1 MAGQIRKR
9 GERAWLVR
17 VYLGKDP
24 ATGSRRWFSRTVH
37 GTKKDAE
44 AVLYGLLRDRDL
56 GRLTVPSGMILS
68 EYVERWLEDV
78 SRRVRPRTA
87 EWYGATLRRW
97 VLPTLGDRRLRDI
110 SALDV
115 QMLYQGLLAR
125 GLSRTVVRGVHA
137 CLRAALRQAVRWSML
152 PVDPTARVKPPRDE
166 RREIR
171 VLTPEEARRFL
182 VAAREDRAWPFWWVL
197 LETGLRPSEALALRW
212 EDVDF
217 ERRVIRVQR
226 SLVRAGRRVR
236 FEEPKTRQ
244 ARRSVPISEGLAL
257 ELARHRGKVNQLRSK
272 AGELWTDLDLV
283 FPTEVGTP
291 MSLDNLRG
299 RSFYRILERARIP
312 RGFRIYDL
320 RHSSATLLLLA
331 DEHPKVVAERLG
343 HATVHM
349 TLNTYSHLLPTLQR
363 RATERIARLL
373 GAAGDGGADPAGEAG
388 SSSAR

>member
-1 MAGQIRKR
+1 M
-9 GERAWLVR
+9 R

-24 ATGSRRWFSRTVH
+24 ATGSRKWFSRTVH
-37 GTKKDAE
+37 GTRKDAE
-44 AVLYGLLRDRDL
+44 AVLYGLLRERDL
-56 GRLTVPSGMILS
+56 GRLTVPSGVTLS
-68 EYVERWLEDV
+68 DYVERWLEDV

-87 EWYGATLRRW
+87 EWYSATLRRW

-182 VAAREDRAWPFWWVL
+182 VAAREDRAWPLWWVL

-226 SLVRAGRRVR
+226 SLVRAGGRVR

-257 ELARHRGKVNQLRSK
+257 ELA
-272 AGELWTDLDLV
+272 E
-283 FPTEVGTP
+283 E
-291 MSLDNLRG
+291 
-299 RSFYRILERARIP
+299 E
-312 RGFRIYDL
+312 
-320 RHSSATLLLLA
+320 
-331 DEHPKVVAERLG
+331 
-343 HATVHM
+343 
-349 TLNTYSHLLPTLQR
+349 
-363 RATERIARLL
+363 
-373 GAAGDGGADPAGEAG
+373 
-388 SSSAR
+388 

>member
-1 MAGQIRKR
+1 M
-9 GERAWLVR
+9 
-17 VYLGKDP
+17 
-24 ATGSRRWFSRTVH
+24 
-37 GTKKDAE
+37 
-44 AVLYGLLRDRDL
+44 LRERDL
-56 GRLTVPSGMILS
+56 GRLTVPSGITLS
-68 EYVERWLEDV
+68 ELTQRWLEEA
-78 SRRVRPRTA
+78 SRRVRTKTLD
-87 EWYGATLRRW
+87 WYGATLRRW
-97 VLPTLGDRRLRDI
+97 VLPALGDRRLRDI
-110 SALDV
+110 SPLDIH
-115 QMLYQGLLAR
+115 QLYQGLLAR
-125 GLSRTVVRGVHA
+125 GLSRTSVRAVHT
-137 CLRAALRQAVRWSML
+137 CLRAVLRQAVRWSML
-152 PVDPTARVKPPRDE
+152 PADPTARVKPPRDE
-166 RREIR
+166 RREVR

-182 VAAREDRAWPFWWVL
+182 AAAREDRAWPLWWVL
-197 LETGLRPSEALALRW
+197 LETGMRPSEALALRW

-217 ERRVIRVQR
+217 SRRVIRVQR
-226 SLVRAGRRVR
+226 SLVRAGGRVR

-244 ARRSVPISEGLAL
+244 ARRSVPISDGLAQ
-257 ELARHRGKVNQLRSK
+257 ELMRHRGKVDHLRSE

-299 RSFYRILERARIP
+299 RSFYRILERAGIP

-373 GAAGDGGADPAGEAG
+373 EAAGEDLPGEANG
-388 SSSAR
+388 DRHTSDVHID